1 MNIRSSISAK
11 KVAATMAAIM
21 LGVHTQGA
29 IHSVSAASVV
39 VTETASEA
47 GSGQSSIVLDS
58 KLPKGAKI
66 SSEKAYNNVIAL
78 FPELKKAT
86 LTSSNFG
93 GGNSYPQ
100 PNYKVWDLQFQ
111 IRMGSSSHGFSAT
124 VHGETGE
131 VLSVYLPEY
140 LWEKQAESDAKRISY
155 AESEAISKAFLHKAI
170 KGLSEDDYVKL
181 DANGGDTISPL
192 FGHAQYYFVYQLH
205 VNGLPTSENTVYVTV
220 HDSGV
225 VTNYSR
231 NIPQSDFPS
240 PNPKLSAEEARS
252 IFEKNFNVELSY
264 IPNKYSY
271 NKKHS
276 NYYLGYLPSTG
287 MESIDA
293 NTGETFSAYNSTDT
307 KTEYVTESLPNGNAF
322 VPSKKDLSAEEAL
335 QLVENTFPTPK
346 GYQVSESRYE
356 KRSYRS
362 GEPSWNIR
370 WSKED
375 KDNSY
380 MYMNGISAEV
390 NAKTGE
396 IHSYEIYNHSMD
408 NETEVDKTVE
418 NKQKIT
424 AEAAKKL
431 AINKVLTLV
440 PNAAKELKLSTVS
453 NSDTNYF
460 FNFTRYLNGVPVY
473 GDNVSISMDKTGAV
487 QSFYSQFSADAANMP
502 AASEPAVTKEA
513 AKKIF
518 LDRTKTT
525 LQYEGFGGYYG
536 IQGNREERSIKLV
549 YHPQL
554 SDIDYYS
561 NEALDASSGKWK
573 LLYGTTQESIVSD
586 IVDIKGH
593 SAESVL
599 QKMATHGVLTP
610 NEEGKIEPERTITK
624 GDWYTYL
631 ARGLN
636 PGVGNDVYYSGNEDD
651 KIFADVDTDSPY
663 ASIMNLLI
671 NQSWIEADPEQKI
684 SPEKQLTRGELAE
697 MIMSVLKYE
706 KLSKFYQQGTDL
718 AAVADASQITN
729 KGAASLAI
737 KLDLLPLIDGR
748 FLPERYVTVAEAAQ
762 VLNRLA
768 ELQGKLDFFMNSQS
782 SYRYY

>member
-1 MNIRSSISAK
+1 MDIRSSISVK
-11 KVAATMAAIM
+11 KVAAAMAAIM

-39 VTETASEA
+39 ASET
-47 GSGQSSIVLDS
+47 GSSASQVIDS

-66 SSEKAYNNVIAL
+66 SSETAYNNVISL
-78 FPELKKAT
+78 FPELEKAT

-100 PNYKVWDLQFQ
+100 PDYKVWDLQFE

-140 LWEKQAESDAKRISY
+140 LWEKKADSDAKRISLT
-155 AESEAISKAFLHKAI
+155 ESEAISKAFLHKAI
-170 KGLSEDDYVKL
+170 KGLSEDDYIQL
-181 DANGGDTISPL
+181 DSYGGDTISPL
-192 FGHAQYYFVYQLH
+192 FGHAQYSFIYQLH

-231 NIPQSDFPS
+231 NVAQSDYPS
-240 PNPKLSAEEARS
+240 SKPKLSEQEARS

-264 IPNKYSY
+264 VPNKYTY

-293 NTGETFSAYNSTDT
+293 NTGETFSSYNSTDT
-307 KTEYVTESLPNGNAF
+307 KTEYVNESLPSGNAF
-322 VPSKKDLSAEEAL
+322 VPSKKDLSADEAL
-335 QLVENTFPTPK
+335 ELVEKSFPTPK
-346 GYQVSESRYE
+346 GYEVSESRYE
-356 KRSYRS
+356 KKSYRS

-375 KDNSY
+375 KDTSY

-396 IHSYEIYNHSMD
+396 ITSYDVYNHRMGND
-408 NETEVDKTVE
+408 TEVDKTVE

-424 AEAAKKL
+424 AAAAKKL
-431 AINKVLTLV
+431 AIDKVLTLV
-440 PNAAKELKLSTVS
+440 PNATKEMKLSTVS
-453 NSDTNYF
+453 NSDTGYSF
-460 FNFTRYLNGVPVY
+460 SFTRYLNGIPVH
-473 GDNVSISMDKTGAV
+473 GDNVSISMDKSGSV

-502 AASEPAVTKEA
+502 AVSEPAVTKEA

-536 IQGNREERSIKLV
+536 IQGDRVERSIKLV

-554 SDIDYYS
+554 SESEYYS
-561 NEALDASSGKWK
+561 SEALDATSGKWK
-573 LLYGTTQESIVSD
+573 VLYGTKQESLVSD

-599 QKMATHGVLTP
+599 QKMVTHGVLTP
-610 NEEGKIEPERTITK
+610 NDEGKIEPERTITK

-636 PGVGNDVYYSGNEDD
+636 PGVGNEIYYSGSEDD
-651 KIFADVDTDSPY
+651 KIFADVDIESPY

-671 NQSWIEADPEQKI
+671 NLSWIEADPEQKL

-697 MIMSVLKYE
+697 IIMSVLKYE

-729 KGAASLAI
+729 KGAASLTI

-748 FLPERYVTVAEAAQ
+748 FLPERFVTVSEAAQ